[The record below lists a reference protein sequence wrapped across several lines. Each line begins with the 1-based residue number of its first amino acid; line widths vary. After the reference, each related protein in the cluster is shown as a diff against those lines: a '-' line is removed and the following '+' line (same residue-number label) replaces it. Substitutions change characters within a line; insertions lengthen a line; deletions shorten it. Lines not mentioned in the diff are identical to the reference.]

1 MIPIKEAINLGTW
14 FHCEYTDTRHDEI
27 YPFRIKILSFRKLN
41 LKEVDNPE
49 GLDLKDEGTIIWIMN
64 LEAINVRKEAVSPT
78 YSLDQLILIDQDGFK
93 FHVFR
98 DSHLRCWSDF
108 AKKSKL
114 TRFYGSDLIPKI
126 KAVGAVPFQ
135 LPDDDEAVYSIS
147 MKEGSIREA

>member
-1 MIPIKEAINLGTW
+1 MIPVKEAINAGTW
-14 FHCEYTDTRHDEI
+14 LYCEYTDTRHDEI

-64 LEAINVRKEAVSPT
+64 LEAINIRKEPVSPT
-78 YSLDQLILIDQDGFK
+78 YSLDQLILMDQDGFK
-93 FHVFR
+93 FHVFY

-108 AKKSKL
+108 AEKSKL
-114 TRFYGSDLIPKI
+114 RRFWGSDLIPKI
-126 KAVGAVPFQ
+126 KAIGAIPFQ